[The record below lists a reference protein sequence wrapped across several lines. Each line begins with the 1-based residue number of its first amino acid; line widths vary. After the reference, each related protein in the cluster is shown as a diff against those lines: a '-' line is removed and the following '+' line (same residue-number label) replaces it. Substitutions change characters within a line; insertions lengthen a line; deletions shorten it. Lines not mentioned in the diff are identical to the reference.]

1 MNWKLIESIISVIM
15 ILGFS
20 TFAVL
25 IVGSIMGMPKSVGL
39 PVLFWTTGIMLV
51 ACGVGI
57 AGVKLDP
64 YYRR

>member
-1 MNWKLIESIISVIM
+1 MWKLIERIISVIM

-25 IVGSIMGMPKSVGL
+25 IVGSVLGMPKEVGL
-39 PVLFWTTGIMLV
+39 PVLFSTTGLMLA
-51 ACGVGI
+51 ACAVGI
-57 AGVKLDP
+57 VGVKLDP